1 MRLPAVAILLLAS
14 CSTAQMVSHEDAAS
28 GVDGR
33 VIDGGATDAAAAD
46 APLANDARPDAPA
59 PDAAGADAATPDA
72 ALATDAA
79 APDAAMAIDAG
90 ATDAAIDAAGCAIAG
105 AAAITL
111 DGSGDLA
118 AYPAA
123 QIVPIGA
130 GFDGADAVRL
140 SWSPTALYLTVH
152 STAFTDGGKPYHL
165 YLQAGTALP
174 AATPSTGKEYGGL
187 VAQLPFTATHLIA
200 IRRTDDF
207 GSGAYDGVY
216 VPAGTPAWTTRA
228 TALVPGTDVFI
239 AADNAELSVR
249 VPWAALGGC
258 PTQLRVAGHI
268 VNGGAG
274 TEWKTL
280 APAAHTPW
288 MTPGGAAY
296 TLDLTGPAAV
306 SGWSM

>member
-1 MRLPAVAILLLAS
+1 MRLPAVAILVLAS
-14 CSTAQMVSHEDAAS
+14 CSTAQMVSHEDAPS

-33 VIDGGATDAAAAD
+33 LIDGGAV
-46 APLANDARPDAPA
+46 
-59 PDAAGADAATPDA
+59 
-72 ALATDAA
+72 DAA
-79 APDAAMAIDAG
+79 APDASGIDATAPDAAARDAASADAG
-90 ATDAAIDAAGCAIAG
+90 ATDAASADAAATDAPAPIDAGAADAAIDAPGCAIAG

-111 DGSGDLA
+111 DGVGDLA

-123 QIVPIGA
+123 QTVPIGA

-152 STAFTDGGKPYHL
+152 SGAFADGAKPYHL
-165 YLQAGTALP
+165 YVQAGTALP
-174 AATPSTGKEYGGL
+174 AGTPSTGKEYGGL
-187 VAQLPFTATHLIA
+187 TAALPFTATHLIA
-200 IRRTDDF
+200 IRRTNDF

-216 VPAGTPAWTTRA
+216 LPAGTPAWTTLA
-228 TALVPGTDVFI
+228 TALTPGTDVFI

-280 APAAHTPW
+280 VPAAHTPW

>member
-14 CSTAQMVSHEDAAS
+14 CSTAQMVSHEDAPS

-33 VIDGGATDAAAAD
+33 GIDGGAIDAAATDAA
-46 APLANDARPDAPA
+46 LAIDARPDAA
-59 PDAAGADAATPDA
+59 VTDAA
-72 ALATDAA
+72 ATDAA
-79 APDAAMAIDAG
+79 TAIDAT
-90 ATDAAIDAAGCAIAG
+90 ATDAATAIDAAGCAIAG

-140 SWSPTALYLTVH
+140 SWSSTALYLTVH
-152 STAFTDGGKPYHL
+152 SAAFADGAKPYHL

-174 AATPSTGKEYGGL
+174 AAAPSTGKEYSGL
-187 VAQLPFTATHLIA
+187 TAQLPFTATHLIA
-200 IRRTDDF
+200 MRRTNDF

-216 VPAGTPAWTTRA
+216 VPTGTPAWSTRA

-249 VPWAALGGC
+249 VPWSALGGC
-258 PTQLRVAGHI
+258 PTQLRVAGHV

-280 APAAHTPW
+280 VPAAHTPW
-288 MTPGGAAY
+288 MTPGGGAY
-296 TLDLTGPAAV
+296 TIDLTGPAAV
-306 SGWSM
+306 SGWSL